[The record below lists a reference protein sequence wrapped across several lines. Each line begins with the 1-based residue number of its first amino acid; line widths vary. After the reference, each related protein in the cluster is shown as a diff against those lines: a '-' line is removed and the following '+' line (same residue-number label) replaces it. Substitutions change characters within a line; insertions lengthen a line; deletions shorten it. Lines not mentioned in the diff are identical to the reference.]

1 MGSRSLSLSQAF
13 CIVTSVK
20 ELGSGM
26 KGHRREG
33 HVGQFCDPKVG
44 VIMSSTHFLNTS
56 RAESEID

>member
-1 MGSRSLSLSQAF
+1 
-13 CIVTSVK
+13 
-20 ELGSGM
+20 M